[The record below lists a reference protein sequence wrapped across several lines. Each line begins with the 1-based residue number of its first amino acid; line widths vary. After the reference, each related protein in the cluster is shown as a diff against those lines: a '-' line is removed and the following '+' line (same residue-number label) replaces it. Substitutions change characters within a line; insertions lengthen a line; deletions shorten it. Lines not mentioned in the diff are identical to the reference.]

1 MDQYIK
7 DVLDGR
13 KQLMVEDA
21 VDEHLQAEKE
31 LIVEATT
38 VADKFIDNTIEGLS
52 EEELD
57 ALIDGL
63 VEDIDIK
70 ADLADME
77 DPIDYTD
84 GEMSDIDTV
93 LDTDPEVMSLD
104 LDDEVVQSEGVIPS
118 IDKRKIN
125 I

>member
-1 MDQYIK
+1 MDKYIK
-7 DVLDGR
+7 DVLDSR

-21 VDEHLQAEKE
+21 VDEYMQAEKE
-31 LIVEATT
+31 LIVETTT
-38 VADKFIDNTIEGLS
+38 VVGNFIDTTIEELS
-52 EEELD
+52 EDELD
-57 ALIDGL
+57 ALIDGDNA
-63 VEDIDIK
+63 DIE
-70 ADLADME
+70 ADLADLE

-93 LDTDPEVMSLD
+93 LDTEPEVMSLD

>member
-31 LIVEATT
+31 LIVETTT
-38 VADKFIDNTIEGLS
+38 VVGKFIDNTIEEELS
-52 EEELD
+52 EDELD
-57 ALIDGL
+57 ALIDG
-63 VEDIDIK
+63 EDVDIE

-93 LDTDPEVMSLD
+93 LDTEPEVMSLD

>member
-1 MDQYIK
+1 MDEYIK
-7 DVLDGR
+7 DVLDSG

-31 LIVEATT
+31 LIVETTT
-38 VADKFIDNTIEGLS
+38 VVGKFIDNTIEELS
-52 EEELD
+52 EDELD
-57 ALIDGL
+57 ALIDG
-63 VEDIDIK
+63 EDVDIE

-93 LDTDPEVMSLD
+93 LDTEPEVMSLD

>member
-38 VADKFIDNTIEGLS
+38 VADNFIDNTIEGLS

-70 ADLADME
+70 ADLADLE

-93 LDTDPEVMSLD
+93 LDTEPEVMTLD
-104 LDDEVVQSEGVIPS
+104 FNDEEVQSEGVIPS

>member
-1 MDQYIK
+1 MDKYIK
-7 DVLDGR
+7 DVLDSR

-21 VDEHLQAEKE
+21 VDEYMQAEKE
-31 LIVEATT
+31 LIVETTT
-38 VADKFIDNTIEGLS
+38 VVGNFIDTTIEELS
-52 EEELD
+52 EDELD
-57 ALIDGL
+57 ALIDGDNA
-63 VEDIDIK
+63 DIE
-70 ADLADME
+70 ADLADLE

-93 LDTDPEVMSLD
+93 LDTEPEVMSLD
-104 LDDEVVQSEGVIPS
+104 LDDEEVQSEGVIPS

>member
-1 MDQYIK
+1 MDEYIK
-7 DVLDGR
+7 DILDSR
-13 KQLMVEDA
+13 KHLMVEDA

-31 LIVEATT
+31 LIVETTT
-38 VADKFIDNTIEGLS
+38 VVGKFIDTTIEELS
-52 EEELD
+52 EDELD
-57 ALIDGL
+57 ALIDG
-63 VEDIDIK
+63 EDVDIE

>member
-1 MDQYIK
+1 MDEYIK
-7 DVLDGR
+7 DVLDSR

-31 LIVEATT
+31 LIVETTT
-38 VADKFIDNTIEGLS
+38 VVGKFIDTTIEELS
-52 EEELD
+52 EDELD
-57 ALIDGL
+57 ALIDG
-63 VEDIDIK
+63 EDVDIE

-93 LDTDPEVMSLD
+93 LDTEPEVMSLD

>member
-1 MDQYIK
+1 MDEYIK
-7 DVLDGR
+7 DVLDSR

-31 LIVEATT
+31 LIVETTT
-38 VADKFIDNTIEGLS
+38 VVDKFIDTTIEELS
-52 EEELD
+52 EDELD
-57 ALIDGL
+57 ALIDG
-63 VEDIDIK
+63 EDVDIE

>member
-31 LIVEATT
+31 LIVETTT
-38 VADKFIDNTIEGLS
+38 VVGKFIDTTIEELS
-52 EEELD
+52 EDELD
-57 ALIDGL
+57 ALIGG
-63 VEDIDIK
+63 EDVDIE

>member
-1 MDQYIK
+1 MDEYIK

-13 KQLMVEDA
+13 KHLMVEDA

-31 LIVEATT
+31 LIVETTT
-38 VADKFIDNTIEGLS
+38 VVGKFIDTTIEELS
-52 EEELD
+52 EDELD

-63 VEDIDIK
+63 VGDIDIK
-70 ADLADME
+70 ADLADLE

-104 LDDEVVQSEGVIPS
+104 LDDEEVQSEGVIPS

>member
-7 DVLDGR
+7 DVLDSR

-21 VDEHLQAEKE
+21 VDEHIQAGKE
-31 LIVEATT
+31 LIVETTT
-38 VADKFIDNTIEGLS
+38 VVDKFIDNTIEELS
-52 EEELD
+52 GDELD
-57 ALIDGL
+57 ALIDG
-63 VEDIDIK
+63 EDADIEAEL
-70 ADLADME
+70 ADLE

-93 LDTDPEVMSLD
+93 LDTEPEVMTLD
-104 LDDEVVQSEGVIPS
+104 FDDEEVQTEGVIPS

>member
-1 MDQYIK
+1 MDEYIK
-7 DVLDGR
+7 DVLDSR
-13 KQLMVEDA
+13 KHLMVEDA

-31 LIVEATT
+31 LIVETTT
-38 VADKFIDNTIEGLS
+38 VVGKFIDTTIEELS
-52 EEELD
+52 EDELD
-57 ALIDGL
+57 ALIDG
-63 VEDIDIK
+63 EDVDIE

-104 LDDEVVQSEGVIPS
+104 LDDEEVQSEGVIPS

>member
-31 LIVEATT
+31 LIVETTT
-38 VADKFIDNTIEGLS
+38 VVGKFIDNTIEELS
-52 EEELD
+52 EDELD
-57 ALIDGL
+57 ALIDG
-63 VEDIDIK
+63 EDVDIE

-93 LDTDPEVMSLD
+93 LDTEPEVMSLD

>member
-1 MDQYIK
+1 MDEYIK
-7 DVLDGR
+7 DVLDSG

-38 VADKFIDNTIEGLS
+38 VVGKFIDNTIEELS
-52 EEELD
+52 EDELD
-57 ALIDGL
+57 ALIDG
-63 VEDIDIK
+63 EDVDIE